1 MERLKTGGE
10 LGDAKTFLKWG
21 GSLMEG
27 LIFKKERTTEER
39 AMWSVDGRGH
49 ANLWNVGH
57 EEAEAK
63 NRV

>member
-1 MERLKTGGE
+1 
-10 LGDAKTFLKWG
+10 
-21 GSLMEG
+21 MEG